1 MSNPQ
6 APNEHPIRPKSGGPT
21 PAPAVGSADQPTIVS
36 DLSPKGSAAMPMVAR
51 ETQLTRLSSGKRAS
65 DQTMT
70 TDLPVEGQPGASAE
84 ASAGSHH
91 HQRWGDFDI
100 GDLLGRGGM
109 GSVYR
114 GKQVSLDRPV
124 AIKVLP
130 KHLSENENFRA
141 RFLLEAKAV
150 AQISS
155 PHVIQVYY
163 AGVEDG
169 HHYFAMEYV
178 EGVDLAKKLK
188 DGYRPSARESLE
200 LILQATRGLVAAGEL
215 GIVHRDIKPGNMM
228 VTKKGLLKLMD
239 FGLVRLARSEDTGLT
254 MAGTIM
260 GTVSYF
266 SPEQGRGE
274 RCDSRTDIYA
284 LGIVYYEL
292 LVGNLPFTGGDA
304 TSVIYQHIHVQPRP
318 PKEIDPTISE
328 DVQAVVLK
336 CLQKDPA
343 QRYQTAAELL
353 TDLEALASGRHPA
366 TAFTDPGSLRHGGA
380 VVKSGAFAAER
391 RRSGLLVAVAAL
403 VLLALAGGWFV
414 LYGKA
419 MLAPA
424 APPVAQLPAT
434 PAPLAARE
442 DPPATPGQPA
452 VPAPGAPPAA
462 APAPAAPAPGAAA
475 AGGAAALDRARAALA
490 ADDLAGAHVLI
501 DQARREHA
509 GDADW
514 NALGKELERADG
526 NHALALAKAAL
537 ARGDL
542 DTAGRET
549 ATAQGLLGDSPAAA
563 ALHAQLVERIGARK
577 MQARQL
583 EEAEN
588 LINDGNPG
596 KAEEL
601 LAKLA
606 SELPGDASVEN
617 ALRRARKMHEDQ
629 SAIEK
634 AVNTQLE
641 VADQALARKDLDGA
655 LIGYTAAK
663 QFDPKSQRA
672 TAGIK
677 AVDTLKGQVAVIR
690 GQFEKALKA
699 RDLPGAQHELD
710 ALRALVPGSPTLV
723 LAENDFSNS
732 KLAEE
737 VQAKAAAEK
746 AMQLSGAASA
756 LSARIDDPAQGLPE
770 LEQAVKDFIAKA
782 GADHPQHAFLEQ
794 KLEDRRQRAQV
805 ALVLGKLDAAVAQ
818 KDAGAIKALVAD
830 AEFAEALSA
839 LAAYPGLVFASHLD
853 EFLRNGDHGTV
864 KVSVRHA
871 LAVMPERTLS
881 YLYDLHRGEQ
891 GWAIT
896 GAHLQSR

>member
-1 MSNPQ
+1 MSTPQ
-6 APNEHPIRPKSGGPT
+6 APNEHPDRPKTGGVT
-21 PAPAVGSADQPTIVS
+21 PAPATSSAEQPTVVS
-36 DLSPKGSAAMPMVAR
+36 DLSGKPAGALPAPR
-51 ETQLTRLSSGKRAS
+51 ETMVTRAS
-65 DQTMT
+65 GGNRGSEPTMT
-70 TDLPVEGQPGASAE
+70 TDLHVEGRQGASGKV
-84 ASAGSHH
+84 SSGSHH
-91 HQRWGDFDI
+91 NQRWGDFDL

-114 GKQVSLDRPV
+114 GRQISLDRPV

-130 KHLSENENFRA
+130 KHLSENESFRA

-163 AGVEDG
+163 AGIDDG

-188 DGYRPSARESLE
+188 DGFKPSAREALE
-200 LILQATRGLVAAGEL
+200 LIIQATRGLVAAGEL

-292 LVGNLPFTGGDA
+292 LAGTLPFTGGDA
-304 TSVIYQHIHVQPRP
+304 TSVIYQHIHTPPRP
-318 PKEIDPTISE
+318 LKEIDPTISE

-343 QRYQTAAELL
+343 KRYQTAAELL

-366 TAFTDPGSLRHGGA
+366 TAFIDPGSLRHGGA
-380 VVKSGAFAAER
+380 MVKSGPFAAER
-391 RRSGLLVAVAAL
+391 RRRGLLAAAGVL
-403 VLLALAGGWFV
+403 VLGALAGGW
-414 LYGKA
+414 Y
-419 MLAPA
+419 LANAKA
-424 APPVAQLPAT
+424 APLPA
-434 PAPLAARE
+434 PAPLAG
-442 DPPATPGQPA
+442 PPPPT
-452 VPAPGAPPAA
+452 APE
-462 APAPAAPAPGAAA
+462 APAARPPGPPLGPPRDPEAAPA
-475 AGGAAALDRARAALA
+475 AGGAAMIARARAAIA
-490 ADDLAGAHVLI
+490 ADDLPGAHVLI
-501 DQARREHA
+501 DQARKDHVGE
-509 GDADW
+509 ADW
-514 NALGKELERADG
+514 TALGKELDRADG
-526 NHALALAKAAL
+526 EHALALARAAL

-542 DTAGRET
+542 DSAGRET
-549 ATAQGLLGDSPAAA
+549 ATAQSLLGDAPAAV

-588 LINDGNPG
+588 LINDGSPG

-606 SELPGDASVEN
+606 SELPGDAAVEN

-629 SAIEK
+629 AAIEK

-677 AVDTLKGQVAVIR
+677 AVDTLKGQVAALR

-699 RDLPGAQHELD
+699 RDLAGAQHELD

-732 KLAEE
+732 KLSEE

-746 AMQLSGAASA
+746 AMQLTGQAAA
-756 LSARIDDPAQGLPE
+756 LSLRIDDPAQGIPE

-794 KLEDRRQRAQV
+794 KLEDRRQRVQV
-805 ALVLGKLDAAVAQ
+805 AAALGRLDAAVAHQ
-818 KDAGAIKALVAD
+818 DAGGIKAVVAD
-830 AEFAEALSA
+830 AEFAEALRA
-839 LAAYPGLVFASHLD
+839 LSAYPGLVFASHLD
-853 EFLRNGDHGTV
+853 EFVRNGDQGTV

-871 LAVMPERTLS
+871 LAVFPERTLS
-881 YLYDLHRGEQ
+881 YLYDLRRSEQ

-896 GAHLQSR
+896 GAHLQPR

>member
-1 MSNPQ
+1 MSTPQ
-6 APNEHPIRPKSGGPT
+6 APDEHPDRPKAVART
-21 PAPAVGSADQPTIVS
+21 PSPAASSSDQPTIVS
-36 DLSPKGSAAMPMVAR
+36 DLSDKAASGLPGARDTMV
-51 ETQLTRLSSGKRAS
+51 TRMAGANRAN

-70 TDLPVEGQPGASAE
+70 TDLHVEGRQGASAKV
-84 ASAGSHH
+84 SSGSHH
-91 HQRWGDFDI
+91 NQRWGDFDL

-114 GKQVSLDRPV
+114 GRQISLDRLV

-163 AGVEDG
+163 AGIEDG

-188 DGYRPSARESLE
+188 DGFRPNAREALE
-200 LILQATRGLVAAGEL
+200 LIIQATRGLVAAGEL

-228 VTKKGLLKLMD
+228 VAKKGLLKLMD

-292 LVGNLPFTGGDA
+292 LVGTLPFTGGDA
-304 TSVIYQHIHVQPRP
+304 TSVIYQHIHTPPRP

-336 CLQKDPA
+336 CLQKDSDK
-343 QRYQTAAELL
+343 RYQSAAELL
-353 TDLEALASGRHPA
+353 TDLEALANGRHPV
-366 TAFTDPGSLRHGGA
+366 TAFIDAQALRHGGA
-380 VVKSGAFAAER
+380 VVKSGPFAAER
-391 RRSGLLVAVAAL
+391 RRRGPLVAMALLVLVAG
-403 VLLALAGGWFV
+403 VGGWFAFAA
-414 LYGKA
+414 KP
-419 MLAPA
+419 APA
-424 APPVAQLPAT
+424 PALDPTPTAALQAALP
-434 PAPLAARE
+434 L
-442 DPPATPGQPA
+442 
-452 VPAPGAPPAA
+452 GAPRAAPSPAA
-462 APAPAAPAPGAAA
+462 APVPPAREVPGVLPPGGAPAA
-475 AGGAAALDRARAALA
+475 LERARAALA

-501 DQARREHA
+501 DQARKDHA
-509 GDADW
+509 GEAEW
-514 NALGKELERADG
+514 TALGKALERADG
-526 NHALALAKAAL
+526 SHALALAKAAL

-542 DTAGRET
+542 DSAGREA
-549 ATAQGLLGDSPAAA
+549 ATAQSLLGDTPAAL

-601 LAKLA
+601 LARLA
-606 SELPGDASVEN
+606 SELPGDAAVEN

-629 SAIEK
+629 AAIEK

-641 VADQALARKDLDGA
+641 VADQALARKDLEGA

-672 TAGIK
+672 TAGIQ
-677 AVDTLKGQVAVIR
+677 AVDTLKGQVAAIR

-699 RDLPGAQHELD
+699 RDLASAQHELD

-732 KLAEE
+732 KLSEE

-746 AMQLSGAASA
+746 ALQLTGQAAA
-756 LSARIDDPAQGLPE
+756 LAARIDDAAQGIPE
-770 LEQAVKDFIAKA
+770 LEQAVRDFIAKA

-794 KLEDRRQRAQV
+794 KLEDRRQRVQV
-805 ALVLGKLDAAVAQ
+805 AAVIGRLDAAVTHQ
-818 KDAGAIKALVAD
+818 DAGAITALVAD
-830 AEFAEALSA
+830 GDYAAALRALSA
-839 LAAYPGLVFASHLD
+839 LPGLVFASHLD
-853 EFLRNGDHGTV
+853 EFVRTGDHGTV

-871 LAVMPERTLS
+871 LAVYPERTLS
-881 YLYDLHRGEQ
+881 YLYDLRRGEQ

-896 GAHLQSR
+896 GAHLQPR